1 MNLNLDHEFLIRLKE
16 KKSEK
21 PDWVAFQE
29 CARTDH
35 MIQMRYETGKGWQTP
50 EICPRKPIGIEP
62 GSEVFWR
69 SRFCT
74 ADVIAGCDRDG
85 VIQIFRAGETVQKM
99 QMDCRKKGLPVPE
112 ADLLTDGIRALAQV
126 EKDWIPTIEGAF
138 LRIGILTVA
147 EAAEVAEAG
156 KTLQPPHCSRLI
168 LSAEVCPPPRKYVR
182 LSSGRDLSADGFLS
196 PEGGEDICVV
206 LIGAD
211 DEILGSEGA
220 NLFFRTGNTVITAP
234 APLGGS
240 VYSDVMRDTAIRI
253 LEESGMTVKE
263 DIPKLTAENFGR
275 ESEDADE
282 IGIKEVGGIDEIFI
296 TGLTRGVGSVLEWS
310 HFGKTIWTADGK
322 KDEAAALLRKECSGL
337 LNGSREDRFR
347 WILYANKHH
356 G

>member
-1 MNLNLDHEFLIRLKE
+1 MNLNLDHEFVIRLTE
-16 KKSEK
+16 EKSEK

-29 CARTDH
+29 CVQTDH

-50 EICPRKPIGIEP
+50 EICPRKPIIIEP

-85 VIQIFRAGETVQKM
+85 VIQIFRARETVQAM
-99 QMDCRKKGLPVPE
+99 QMNCRKKGLPVPE
-112 ADLLTDGIRALAQV
+112 ADLLTDGIRALAEV

-138 LRIGILTVA
+138 LRIRILNIPEAA
-147 EAAEVAEAG
+147 EAAETG
-156 KTLQPPHCSRLI
+156 KTSQHSHCSRLI
-168 LSAEVCPPPRKYVR
+168 LSAEVCPSPRKYVR
-182 LSSGRDLSADGFLS
+182 LSSGRELSANHFL
-196 PEGGEDICVV
+196 PAEGGEDTCVA

-211 DEILGSEGA
+211 DGILGGA
-220 NLFFRTGNTVITAP
+220 GVNLFFRAGNTIITPP
-234 APLGGS
+234 APLGGP
-240 VYSDVMRDTAIRI
+240 VYSDVMRDTAICI
-253 LEESGMTVKE
+253 LEESGMTVVE
-263 DIPKLTAENFGR
+263 DVPKLTAESFGV
-275 ESEDADE
+275 EGETAAE
-282 IGIKEVGGIDEIFI
+282 IGIKEIGSIDEIFI

-310 HFGKTIWTADGK
+310 HFGKTIWTADEK
-322 KDEAAALLRKECSGL
+322 KDEAAALLRRSRNGL